1 MLLGPYRAAE
11 GAVADNQ
18 MATRTAGRA
27 LLAAVAACSVS
38 CAVVLGLSLPA
49 GPLVESLSQGLS
61 VGAVPSNPPLE
72 RTAGS
77 PPLAAAA
84 QRERSTHSGPIDGN
98 SSAWKDRP

>member
-49 GPLVESLSQGLS
+49 GPLVESWTRFRVVWTIAFMGGVLVARI
-61 VGAVPSNPPLE
+61 VGGRRAV
-72 RTAGS
+72 
-77 PPLAAAA
+77 
-84 QRERSTHSGPIDGN
+84 
-98 SSAWKDRP
+98 